1 MIGGEAVAPLC
12 VVTASAK
19 TAHVYASRCLVLEH
33 HRLVMGGAP
42 RALRRQPY

>member
-1 MIGGEAVAPLC
+1 MIDGGAVVPLC

-19 TAHVYASRCLVLEH
+19 AAHVCASRCLVLEH

-42 RALRRQPY
+42 RALQRQPY